1 MHAMSDA
8 LPPLPPKIE
17 DPQHPPLFK
26 TVLIVDDSSEV
37 RHVVRTFLERDVA
50 FKVCGEAGRG
60 AEAITKAE
68 ELKPDIILLDLLMPQ
83 LNGIEAAALLKSR
96 LPRSLIVLF
105 SNYTEDI
112 GRTLPSTVGVDLI
125 VPKGSLADLVQSLK
139 TLISGKAASA
149 GLTRRS

>member
-1 MHAMSDA
+1 MSDA

-17 DPQHPPLFK
+17 GAQHPPLFK
-26 TVLIVDDSSEV
+26 TLLIVDDSPEV
-37 RHVVRTFLERDVA
+37 RHVVRAFLERDVA
-50 FKVCGEAGRG
+50 FKICGEAGRG

-96 LPRSLIVLF
+96 LPQTLVVLF

-112 GRTLPSTVGVDLI
+112 GRTLPSAVGVDL
-125 VPKGSLADLVQSLK
+125 VVAKGSLTDLVESLK
-139 TLISGKAASA
+139 TLISRKAVSA
-149 GLTRRS
+149 G